1 MIKQTFDEVFTFET
15 LYRAHLRGRLAKR
28 DKLPLVRFESS
39 LLENIYK
46 IYRSLKDGTFKISN
60 YNHFIVYE
68 PKKRE
73 IQTLRYC
80 DRVVQHVI
88 CDDVLQPY
96 FSKRAILDNAVCQV
110 GKGTHFALERFEN
123 MLRGHV
129 KKNGV
134 TGYFLRCDILKYFP
148 SIPHDRL
155 MKIFCSEFADTRL
168 KNLLSQVIDSYHTD
182 IEYLENYGYDCLT
195 PDPARSGRGIPIGNQ
210 TSQVFGMFYLNPVDR
225 LVKERL
231 RVKVYS
237 RYMDD
242 FVLVHCDKEFLRYAL
257 SEITEKVTA
266 LGLKFNSKTQI
277 CPLKNGVTY
286 LGFRYFVTPQGKLVK
301 TVKKQTKKRLRWR
314 ARLLKKASLDGIITP
329 ERVRQSLAAFHGH
342 LKHAKAYKL
351 EKELFLKL
359 KSYS

>member
-1 MIKQTFDEVFTFET
+1 
-15 LYRAHLRGRLAKR
+15 
-28 DKLPLVRFESS
+28 
-39 LLENIYK
+39 
-46 IYRSLKDGTFKISN
+46 
-60 YNHFIVYE
+60 
-68 PKKRE
+68 
-73 IQTLRYC
+73 
-80 DRVVQHVI
+80 
-88 CDDVLQPY
+88 
-96 FSKRAILDNAVCQV
+96 
-110 GKGTHFALERFEN
+110 

-134 TGYFLRCDILKYFP
+134 TGYFLKCDILKYFP

-286 LGFRYFVTPQGKLVK
+286 LGFRYFVTPQGKIVK
-301 TVKKQTKKRLRWR
+301 TVKKQTQKRLRWR